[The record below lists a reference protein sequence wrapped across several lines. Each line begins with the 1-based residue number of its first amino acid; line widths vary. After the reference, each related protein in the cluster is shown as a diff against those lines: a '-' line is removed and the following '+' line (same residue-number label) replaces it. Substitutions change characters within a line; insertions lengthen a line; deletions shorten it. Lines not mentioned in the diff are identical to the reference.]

1 MSEKIKRS
9 LKIICK
15 IFGGAAIAYSAYI
28 LYNLLTTPWI
38 YPTLNIITIILLT
51 GAIIFGILSLLI

>member
-1 MSEKIKRS
+1 MSEKIKKR

-15 IFGGAAIAYSAYI
+15 IFGGIATAYLIYI
-28 LYNLLTTPWI
+28 LYNFLTTPWT

-51 GAIIFGILSLLI
+51 GAIIFGILALLI